1 MKTRSIVESRY
12 IEITQGKHKV
22 HIYRH
27 FEKVMGIKS
36 GSTGIE
42 IRSQQLIRCTEVSG
56 GVHSSRHFS
65 RFPVLLFMLL
75 QDSQDDHD
83 TV

>member
-1 MKTRSIVESRY
+1 MNIEESRSIK
-12 IEITQGKHKV
+12 ITQGKQID

-27 FEKVMGIKS
+27 FEMMMGIKS
-36 GSTGIE
+36 GSTGNE

-56 GVHSSRHFS
+56 GIHSSRHFS
-65 RFPVLLFMLL
+65 RFPVLFMLI